1 LNFGYPRKTLKEM
14 EKRLEELEFGDQEAV
29 YVAKI

>member
-14 EKRLEELEFGDQEAV
+14 ERSLEELEFGNQEAV
-29 YVAKI
+29 YVSKI